1 MRPRAAL
8 RLLATLHGVGLAV
21 SPLYELLSLQECEQL
36 QKMYGGQ
43 IDERTLEKTQQQ
55 HMLYQQEQHHQIL
68 QQQIQV
74 GLPSPLSPTC
84 LEFARRLMGLSV
96 LEEIT
101 QGRVEL
107 SYLCGCHVWVQ
118 VIKPFDERREH
129 KSQSQI
135 VSSLPEN
142 GSG

>member
-1 MRPRAAL
+1 MLIKDTVLLCGLLLPLRPGAAL
-8 RLLATLHGVGLAV
+8 RLLTALHGVGLAV

-74 GLPSPLSPTC
+74 GLPSSLSPTC
-84 LEFARRLMGLSV
+84 LELALRLMGL
-96 LEEIT
+96 
-101 QGRVEL
+101 
-107 SYLCGCHVWVQ
+107 
-118 VIKPFDERREH
+118 
-129 KSQSQI
+129 
-135 VSSLPEN
+135 
-142 GSG
+142 